1 MTANPKS
8 PSPVDHNPTQARF
21 ETEVD
26 GHLAVLEYVL
36 EDGSM
41 VITHTGVPEAIG
53 GRGIA
58 ADLTRAALAHARAAG
73 LKVVPACAYAATFMQ
88 RHSEYTDLLG

>member
-1 MTANPKS
+1 MTSTSNLPNT
-8 PSPVDHNPTQARF
+8 VHHNPAQACF
-21 ETEVD
+21 ETTVD
-26 GHLAVLEYVL
+26 GHRAVLEYVL
-36 EDGSM
+36 ESGAM

-73 LKVVPACAYAATFMQ
+73 LKVVPACAYAAAFMQ

>member
-1 MTANPKS
+1 MTSASKLPIT
-8 PSPVDHNPTQARF
+8 VDHNPAQTCF
-21 ETEVD
+21 ETTVD
-26 GHLAVLEYVL
+26 GHRAVLEYVL
-36 EDGSM
+36 ENGAM

-73 LKVVPACAYAATFMQ
+73 LKVVPACAYAAAFMQ

>member
-1 MTANPKS
+1 MTSNSRQAHS
-8 PSPVDHNPTQARF
+8 IDHNPAESCF
-21 ETEVD
+21 ETTVD
-26 GHLAVLEYVL
+26 GHRAVLEYVL
-36 EDGSM
+36 EEGAM

-58 ADLTRAALAHARAAG
+58 AELTRAALAHARAVG
-73 LKVVPACAYAATFMQ
+73 WKVVPACAYAATFMQ

>member
-1 MTANPKS
+1 MTSASKQPH
-8 PSPVDHNPTQARF
+8 PIDHNPAQARF
-21 ETEVD
+21 ETTVD
-26 GHLAVLEYVL
+26 GHLAVLEYVI
-36 EDGSM
+36 ENGAM

-58 ADLTRAALAHARAAG
+58 ADLTRTALAHARAVG
-73 LKVVPACAYAATFMQ
+73 LKVVPACTYAATFMQ

>member
-1 MTANPKS
+1 MTSASKLPIS
-8 PSPVDHNPTQARF
+8 VDHNPAQACF
-21 ETEVD
+21 ETTVD
-26 GHLAVLEYVL
+26 GHRAVLEYVL
-36 EDGSM
+36 EDGAM

-73 LKVVPACAYAATFMQ
+73 LKVVPACAYAAAFMQ